1 MNPAKH
7 FHVHLGAPDFVDHLA
22 EGPTL
27 VIDPDQGTLDRLEA
41 DLYQRGFP
49 FPCRFLSAVV
59 GAKAGQALEWFS
71 FNDRRFDGSLALEC
85 WSGRPPN
92 LVCLQQQTL
101 SSSALN
107 ELLDTADLPLEEHQT
122 GCLVVRHGDPTAA
135 LATAGDWLDR
145 FQIIDLKSPL
155 ADLNWAAVVRG
166 QLEPLGF
173 RSSDQDTLWQ
183 RPGVQMLR
191 FLLERLQTQRQ
202 ELVVERDEQMQGR
215 QSMAQQLQALSQQLD
230 NVLVERDELKQH
242 LADLQLQMKEEHRE
256 ELEKHREEMEQHHQ
270 QHQKELEQLQNRWDL
285 REVELQL
292 QALQQES
299 FVARSAAQLN
309 LLTDLVARWGGHGSD

>member
-1 MNPAKH
+1 M
-7 FHVHLGAPDFVDHLA
+7 
-22 EGPTL
+22 
-27 VIDPDQGTLDRLEA
+27 IDPDQGSLDRLEA
-41 DLYQRGFP
+41 DLQHRGFP

-59 GAKAGQALEWFS
+59 ATKAGQALEWFS

-85 WSGRPPN
+85 WSGRPAN
-92 LVCLQQQTL
+92 LICLQQQTL
-101 SSSALN
+101 SGSALN
-107 ELLDTADLPLEEHQT
+107 ELLDTADLPLEEHHT
-122 GCLVVRHGDPTAA
+122 GCLVVRQGDPTAA

-155 ADLNWAAVVRG
+155 ADLNWVAVVRG

-183 RPGVQMLR
+183 RTGVQMLR
-191 FLLERLQTQRQ
+191 FLLDRVQAQRQ
-202 ELVVERDEQMQGR
+202 ELVLERDEQMQGR
-215 QSMAQQLQALSQQLD
+215 QSMAQQLQALSEQLK

-242 LADLQLQMKEEHRE
+242 LADLQLQMKQQHRE
-256 ELEKHREEMEQHHQ
+256 ELEKHREE
-270 QHQKELEQLQNRWDL
+270 LEQLQSRWDH
-285 REVELQL
+285 REAELQL

-309 LLTDLVARWGGHGSD
+309 LLTDLVARWGAHGSD

>member
-1 MNPAKH
+1 MNPARH
-7 FHVHLGAPDFVDHLA
+7 FHVHLGAPDFVDHLP

-27 VIDPDQGTLDRLEA
+27 VIDPDQGSLDRLEA
-41 DLYQRGFP
+41 DLQHRGFP
-49 FPCRFLSAVV
+49 FPCKFLSAVV
-59 GAKAGQALEWFS
+59 AAKAGQALEWFS

-92 LVCLQQQTL
+92 LICLQQQTL
-101 SSSALN
+101 SGSGLN
-107 ELLDTADLPLEEHQT
+107 ELLDRADLPLEEHQT
-122 GCLVVRHGDPTAA
+122 GCLVVRQGDPTAA

-145 FQIIDLKSPL
+145 FQIIDLKSPS

-183 RPGVQMLR
+183 RTGVQMLR
-191 FLLERLQTQRQ
+191 FLLDRVQTQRQ

-215 QSMAQQLQALSQQLD
+215 QLMAQQLEDMSEQLK

-242 LADLQLQMKEEHRE
+242 LADVQLQLKAQHRE
-256 ELEKHREEMEQHHQ
+256 D
-270 QHQKELEQLQNRWDL
+270 LEQLQNRWDR
-285 REVELQL
+285 REAELQL
-292 QALQQES
+292 QALQQEA

-309 LLTDLVARWGGHGSD
+309 LLTDLVARWGAHGSD